1 MKKIVQFPLDKRR
14 QQQIIE
20 LEQRVF
26 ILENIVEKL
35 QIWRLKDV
43 QSMIK
48 ITNIVALL
56 LLAVIAG

>member
-48 ITNIVALL
+48 ITNKEVKK
-56 LLAVIAG
+56 